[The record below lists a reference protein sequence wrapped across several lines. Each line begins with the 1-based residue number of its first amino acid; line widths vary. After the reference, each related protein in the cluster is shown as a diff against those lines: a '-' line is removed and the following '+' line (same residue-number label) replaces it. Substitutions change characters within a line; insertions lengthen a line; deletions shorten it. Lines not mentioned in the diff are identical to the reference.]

1 MSHTAPK
8 SSAKDLIL
16 QQLRHPLKLRVILCL
31 SIISVWYCSFFMPV
45 ADQAQMTHAKIA
57 KERKRIAAARE
68 IESLK
73 KALAPHRGL
82 IPAGA
87 DFSELMRHVI
97 DHLRSS
103 PLKLIDLKPEAPK
116 DLGPYETIGIQL
128 ALEGQFADLDA
139 FLSWVESD
147 ERHLRIDSL
156 KIDPN
161 QQSPGRLKAQI
172 TLLSLGEKTQATAKA
187 KPDAGKAQP
196 PKTVK

>member
-8 SSAKDLIL
+8 STAKDLIL
-16 QQLRHPLKLRVILCL
+16 QQIRHPLKLRMILCV
-31 SIISVWYCSFFMPV
+31 SIISVWYFSFFMPV
-45 ADQAQMTHAKIA
+45 SDQAQMTHAKIT

-73 KALAPHRGL
+73 KDLAPHRGL

-87 DFSELMRHVI
+87 DISELMRHVI

-103 PLKLIDLKPEAPK
+103 PLKLVDLKPEAPK
-116 DLGPYETIGIQL
+116 DLGPYETIGVQL
-128 ALEGQFADLDA
+128 ALEGQFGDLDA
-139 FLSWVESD
+139 FLSWIESD
-147 ERHLRIDSL
+147 KRHLRIDSI

-187 KPDAGKAQP
+187 KPDSGKAQP